1 MALGAGN
8 VTPMQMLGA
17 YSSFANGGYKIAP
30 YFIERIEDDKGKVLL
45 ANQSAVAGE
54 SAERVIDARNAF
66 IMSSLMRDVVRMG
79 TATKAM
85 RLKRN
90 DLAGKTG
97 TTNEFVDA
105 WFAGFQPTLVAIAW
119 MGFDQP
125 KTLGRNETGG
135 SAALPIWIDYMSVA
149 LKNVPEE
156 AFTPPPGVIVMSVNA
171 ETGLR
176 APESSG
182 ISEYFYQEFPAPSTD
197 GAAGS
202 EKLPDDARNQLF

>member
-1 MALGAGN
+1 
-8 VTPMQMLGA
+8 V
-17 YSSFANGGYKIAP
+17 FANGGYKIAP
-30 YFIERIEDDKGKVLL
+30 YFIDRVEDDKGRVML
-45 ANQSAVAGE
+45 ANQPVVAGE
-54 SAERVIDARNAF
+54 SAERVIDSRNAF

-79 TATKAM
+79 TATRAM

-105 WFAGFQPTLVAIAW
+105 WFGGFQPTLVAIAW

-135 SAALPIWIDYMSVA
+135 SAALPIWIDYMATA

-156 AFTPPPGVIVMSVNA
+156 GFNPPPGVIVMPVNA

-176 APESSG
+176 AGEGSG
-182 ISEYFYQEFPAPSTD
+182 ISEYFYQEFPAPSSD
-197 GAAGS
+197 GAAGGN
-202 EKLPDDARNQLF
+202 KLPDDARNQLF

>member
-1 MALGAGN
+1 
-8 VTPMQMLGA
+8 
-17 YSSFANGGYKIAP
+17 
-30 YFIERIEDDKGKVLL
+30 
-45 ANQSAVAGE
+45 
-54 SAERVIDARNAF
+54 
-66 IMSSLMRDVVRMG
+66 MG

-156 AFTPPPGVIVMSVNA
+156 AFTPPPGVSA
-171 ETGLR
+171 EEAWASLD
-176 APESSG
+176 AVS
-182 ISEYFYQEFPAPSTD
+182 
-197 GAAGS
+197 GAA
-202 EKLPDDARNQLF
+202 K